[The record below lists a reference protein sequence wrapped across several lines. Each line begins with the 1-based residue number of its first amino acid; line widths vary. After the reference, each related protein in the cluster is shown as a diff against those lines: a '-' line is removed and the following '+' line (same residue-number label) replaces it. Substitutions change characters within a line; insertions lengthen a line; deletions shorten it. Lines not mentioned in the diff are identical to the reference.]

1 MPFAPLTNRQIAAS
15 RSTKDSL
22 RQGEDRALVT
32 ENCAPASGALE
43 LATGRNVVMIQA
55 PAFPA
60 NRLALSRSP
69 AKALERVVSLFLAT
83 LVNLFQ
89 RKGAAFGGKEEV
101 LGYCHHIRLYAG
113 LVSPN
118 TGACTTACD
127 DIF

>member
-1 MPFAPLTNRQIAAS
+1 MP
-15 RSTKDSL
+15 
-22 RQGEDRALVT
+22 LVT

-60 NRLALSRSP
+60 NRLALSRS
-69 AKALERVVSLFLAT
+69 LERVVSLFLAT

-101 LGYCHHIRLYAG
+101 LGHCHHIRLYAG

-118 TGACTTACD
+118 TGACTTDCD